1 MSFFW
6 NSLTLST
13 KWLICLVP
21 QYFLRKLQVY
31 YFLTMFRW
39 ELYFNLTSFRLI
51 RASSISSMVLLILAV
66 IFFRRFSI
74 SFANAVSHNSESLCW
89 IHSLTEPSRLQLM
102 ILCRTLQFWHLTDS
116 SDSSPI
122 RFLQSWHWLKILKL
136 ATYFSWLAIISLSGF
151 LGPLI
156 FWELWFPHCKLY
168 SCWC

>member
-39 ELYFNLTSFRLI
+39 ELYFNWTSFRLI

-66 IFFRRFSI
+66 VFFRRFSI
-74 SFANAVSHNSESLCW
+74 SFVNAVSNISDSLCW

-102 ILCRTLQFWHLTDS
+102 ILCRTLQFWRLTDS
-116 SDSSPI
+116 PDSSPI
-122 RFLQSWHWLKILKL
+122 RFLQSYKCLNWQHILVDL
-136 ATYFSWLAIISLSGF
+136 QWSLFLYLSIF

-156 FWELWFPHCKLY
+156 FWELWFPRCKLY
-168 SCWC
+168 FCWC